1 MRVFLGYPFEYV
13 IDTSY
18 MVDIQLI
25 LLLFK
30 IGGID
35 IGNRAVA
42 IPFEESQ
49 IRILDHDIIHHA
61 EYIILYFRVA

>member
-1 MRVFLGYPFEYV
+1 
-13 IDTSY
+13 

-25 LLLFK
+25 LFLLEVRR
-30 IGGID
+30 ID

-49 IRILDHDIIHHA
+49 IRILGHDIIHYA
-61 EYIILYFRVA
+61 EYVILYFRVT